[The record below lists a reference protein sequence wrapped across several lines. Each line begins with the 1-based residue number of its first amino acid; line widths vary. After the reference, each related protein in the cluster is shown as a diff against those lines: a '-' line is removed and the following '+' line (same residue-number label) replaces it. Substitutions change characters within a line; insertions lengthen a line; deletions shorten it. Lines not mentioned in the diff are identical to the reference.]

1 MWAHGAFRRLRLSAA
16 QGRALGAALAASA
29 AVSSTVLWP
38 AFCDKRDEARLAQGR
53 ESKSLTQFDPELLE
67 RGAKALREIKN
78 DPNAK
83 KVLEI
88 ARQQEI
94 TKQEE
99 LRTQSAQFAAQQQ
112 QYQIEQEKVRWDEQR
127 KTLQMQAQQKAQLKQ
142 YEDELARKRLAA
154 EHEKQ
159 RERNVELVALQE
171 EVRRAGQML
180 NGAPDALGEALTVV
194 CASMPLASLRKGLKP
209 CACKLRPKSWLS
221 VARRRRTG
229 PG

>member
-1 MWAHGAFRRLRLSAA
+1 MTYLRRFVVAVARHRSWRCGAGEDGQRLGTRVACGEGMWARTALRQLRLRPEQARQAA
-16 QGRALGAALAASA
+16 GSVAAAAGAATAAA
-29 AVSSTVLWP
+29 AIRP
-38 AFCDKRDEARLAQGR
+38 ALCGSKKDAARLAQGR

-88 ARQQEI
+88 AKQQEI

-142 YEDELARKRLAA
+142 YDDELARKRLAA
-154 EHEKQ
+154 EHDKQ

-171 EVRRAGQML
+171 EVS
-180 NGAPDALGEALTVV
+180 TVLR
-194 CASMPLASLRKGLKP
+194 MPWNLCR
-209 CACKLRPKSWLS
+209 
-221 VARRRRTG
+221 
-229 PG
+229 